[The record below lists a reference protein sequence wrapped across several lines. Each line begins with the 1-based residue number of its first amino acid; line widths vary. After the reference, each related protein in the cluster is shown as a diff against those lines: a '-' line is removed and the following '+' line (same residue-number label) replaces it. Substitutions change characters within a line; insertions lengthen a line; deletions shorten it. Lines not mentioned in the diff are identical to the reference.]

1 MKAIALAFLLLTTS
15 CIQEFDAQRWRS
27 ADLSTRLRAEMVDS
41 LTRTYSLKG
50 MTRGQIRALL
60 GEPTRTDKWRG
71 AGMVYVLGPNAGMPI
86 DHDWLLLDLD
96 AADRITAYRVVSD

>member
-1 MKAIALAFLLLTTS
+1 MKAIALAFLLLTS
-15 CIQEFDAQRWRS
+15 CIQEFDAQRWRG

-50 MTRGQIRALL
+50 MTRGQITALL
-60 GEPTRTDKWRG
+60 GPPTRTDKWRN
-71 AGMVYVLGPNAGMPI
+71 AELVYVLGPNAGAVAI

-96 AADRITAYRVVSD
+96 AGDRVVAYRVASD

>member
-1 MKAIALAFLLLTTS
+1 MKAIALAFLLMTTS
-15 CIQEFDAQRWRS
+15 CIQEFDAQRWRG
-27 ADLSTRLRAEMVDS
+27 ADLSTRVRAEMVDS

-50 MTRGQIRALL
+50 MSRGQITALL
-60 GEPTRTDKWRG
+60 GPPTQTDKWRG